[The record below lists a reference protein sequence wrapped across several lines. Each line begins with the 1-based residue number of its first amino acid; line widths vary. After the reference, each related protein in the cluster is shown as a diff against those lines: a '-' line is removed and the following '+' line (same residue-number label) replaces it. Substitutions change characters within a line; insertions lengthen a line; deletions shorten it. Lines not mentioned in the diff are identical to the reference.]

1 MKTTTTSDLQNM
13 EVINLCDGAKLGY
26 PCDFEVNTEDGC
38 ITAIF
43 VPKETK
49 WLSVC
54 KPEQYRIPWC
64 RIECFGEE
72 TILVKIPPQELE
84 GCATGGCRPKRKG
97 LFG

>member
-1 MKTTTTSDLQNM
+1 MKSTTTSELQNM

-26 PCDFEVNTEDGC
+26 PCDFEINTEDGC
-38 ITAIF
+38 VTAIF

-49 WLSVC
+49 WLGIC

-72 TILVKIPPQELE
+72 TILVKIPNQELE
-84 GCATGGCRPKRKG
+84 GCASGGCRPKRQG
-97 LFG
+97 FFG